1 MSVSAKRG
9 IAVSVIVVLL
19 TVVGVAVASRQ
30 FKPVEQPVPTTLV
43 QRGDLEIDVVTPGE
57 FRAPH
62 SALLT
67 APPVNGSLEIV
78 SMLSTGAKVKKG
90 DVLLQF
96 DPSEQEYNFE
106 QNESQLHQAEQDIA
120 KAKADADVQA
130 AQDQVALLKARFDV
144 RPAELDVQRNELVS
158 EIDARKNNLALEE
171 AKRKL
176 QQLEQDVKS
185 RVLSGEANIKVL
197 EEKRSAAKLA
207 MQVAQQSIDN
217 MTLKAPIDGIV
228 SVKDNRDATGT
239 GGWVPPGIVVPE
251 YRAGDLVSP
260 GRPLI
265 EVLDTNEMEV
275 QAKISE
281 NDRANVGPNQPVE
294 IRVDAHPGSV
304 FPAKVRSIAGLA
316 ARQWNNASSQKFDAS
331 FQLDQGS
338 PELRPGVSAWLMIHG
353 NRLKNVLY
361 LPRQCLFEK
370 DNTQIVYVRK
380 GSGFESQEVKVKYR
394 TESRIVVDGISEGVD
409 VALVNPTL
417 KDTAATGKAGASGA
431 MQ

>member
-30 FKPVEQPVPTTLV
+30 FKPVEQPAPTTLV
-43 QRGDLEIDVVTPGE
+43 ERGDLEIDVVTPGE

-90 DVLLQF
+90 DVLLEF

-106 QNESQLHQAEQDIA
+106 QNESQLRQAEQDIA
-120 KAKADADVQA
+120 KAKADAAVQT

-144 RPAELDVQRNELVS
+144 RRAELDVQRNELVS
-158 EIDARKNNLALEE
+158 EIDVRKNNLALEE

-185 RVLSGEANIKVL
+185 RVVSGEANIKVL

-217 MTLKAPIDGIV
+217 MTLKSPIDGIV
-228 SVKDNRDATGT
+228 SVKDNRDATGM
-239 GGWVPPGIVVPE
+239 GWVPPGIVVPE

-281 NDRANVGPNQPVE
+281 NDRANVSANQPVE

-316 ARQWNNASSQKFDAS
+316 ARQWNNTSSQKFDAS
-331 FQLDQGS
+331 FQLDQSS

-370 DNTQIVYVRK
+370 DNKQIVYVRK

-394 TESRIVVDGISEGVD
+394 TESRIVVDGISEGVE

>member
-1 MSVSAKRG
+1 MSVRAKRG
-9 IAVSVIVVLL
+9 IVVSVAIVLL

-30 FKPVEQPVPTTLV
+30 LKPVEQPVPTTRV
-43 QRGDLEIDVVTPGE
+43 ERGDLEIDVVTPGE

-67 APPVNGSLEIV
+67 APPVNGTLEIV
-78 SMLSTGAKVKKG
+78 SMLGTGTKVKKG
-90 DVLLQF
+90 EVLLQF

-106 QNESQLHQAEQDIA
+106 QNESQLRQAEQDIA
-120 KAKADADVQA
+120 KAKADAAVQA
-130 AQDQVALLKARFDV
+130 AQDQTALLKARFDV
-144 RPAELDVQRNELVS
+144 RRAELDVQHNELVS

-185 RVLSGEANIKVL
+185 RAVSGEANINVL

-217 MTLKAPIDGIV
+217 MTLKTPIDGIV
-228 SVKDNRDATGT
+228 SVKDNRDATGM
-239 GGWVPPGIVVPE
+239 GWVPPGIVVPE

-265 EVLDTNEMEV
+265 EVLDTSQMEV
-275 QAKISE
+275 QAKINE
-281 NDRANVGPNQPVE
+281 NDRANVSPNQPVE

-316 ARQWNNASSQKFDAS
+316 ARQWNNTSSQKFDAS
-331 FQLDQGS
+331 FQLDQSS
-338 PELRPGVSAWLMIHG
+338 PELRPGISAWLMIHG
-353 NRLKNVLY
+353 KRLKNVLY

-370 DNTQIVYVRK
+370 DNKQIIYVKK

-394 TESRIVVDGISEGVD
+394 TESRIVVEGMEEGLE

-417 KDTAATGKAGASGA
+417 KENASPGKAAASGA
-431 MQ
+431 IR